1 MELRAEDQDRAE
13 RILLQMADLPGE
25 GWAVEPEDEEDDDDD
40 SLPDLLQLNFSDL
53 TVTGEAES
61 PTFARGLAARVV
73 HFVRVA
79 ESEADAAATFERIS
93 GSDLVSTLSVF
104 FEEAAE
110 EEAEVTDVSGGSAPF
125 PTFGDESALI
135 RVEITIEAE
144 GLSIA
149 VFFEIAL
156 VRVERAVSVFLFS
169 DVLTPLPAEEKEA
182 LVGLVAERM
191 APQALPERTRR
202 SRIAAGRPRFC
213 VCGVTG
219 WGDRDQT
226 GGGSG
231 TGLFVS
237 KHRRSS
243 SAHVGLCLE

>member
-40 SLPDLLQLNFSDL
+40 SLPDLLQLDFSDL
-53 TVTGEAES
+53 TVTGETES
-61 PTFARGLAARVV
+61 P
-73 HFVRVA
+73 
-79 ESEADAAATFERIS
+79 TFERIS

-144 GLSIA
+144 SLSIA

-191 APQALPERTRR
+191 AP
-202 SRIAAGRPRFC
+202 
-213 VCGVTG
+213 
-219 WGDRDQT
+219 
-226 GGGSG
+226 
-231 TGLFVS
+231 
-237 KHRRSS
+237 
-243 SAHVGLCLE
+243 

>member
-1 MELRAEDQDRAE
+1 M
-13 RILLQMADLPGE
+13 
-25 GWAVEPEDEEDDDDD
+25 
-40 SLPDLLQLNFSDL
+40 
-53 TVTGEAES
+53 
-61 PTFARGLAARVV
+61 V

-191 APQALPERTRR
+191 AP
-202 SRIAAGRPRFC
+202 
-213 VCGVTG
+213 
-219 WGDRDQT
+219 
-226 GGGSG
+226 
-231 TGLFVS
+231 
-237 KHRRSS
+237 
-243 SAHVGLCLE
+243 

>member
-1 MELRAEDQDRAE
+1 M
-13 RILLQMADLPGE
+13 
-25 GWAVEPEDEEDDDDD
+25 
-40 SLPDLLQLNFSDL
+40 
-53 TVTGEAES
+53 
-61 PTFARGLAARVV
+61 V

-104 FEEAAE
+104 FE

-191 APQALPERTRR
+191 AP
-202 SRIAAGRPRFC
+202 
-213 VCGVTG
+213 
-219 WGDRDQT
+219 
-226 GGGSG
+226 
-231 TGLFVS
+231 
-237 KHRRSS
+237 
-243 SAHVGLCLE
+243 